1 MSTKKSRKGKSL
13 IENHRRSSCFGLQSE
28 LKYGQNYGLCMY
40 VAFRKIELIT
50 MSKPLIA
57 KACIL
62 KKKTK
67 EIKIKKNKHYTTF

>member
-1 MSTKKSRKGKSL
+1 
-13 IENHRRSSCFGLQSE
+13 
-28 LKYGQNYGLCMY
+28 MY
-40 VAFRKIELIT
+40 VNVAFRKIELIT